1 MMNSE
6 GFTDYSLFELID
18 TAIGELEV
26 RLSDAEWDGADVAQ
40 LEYLKLSLETLY
52 EQRDSGQVLL
62 PLF

>member
-1 MMNSE
+1 MNSE

-18 TAIGELEV
+18 TAISELEV
-26 RLSDAEWDGADVAQ
+26 RLEDAEWDGADVGK